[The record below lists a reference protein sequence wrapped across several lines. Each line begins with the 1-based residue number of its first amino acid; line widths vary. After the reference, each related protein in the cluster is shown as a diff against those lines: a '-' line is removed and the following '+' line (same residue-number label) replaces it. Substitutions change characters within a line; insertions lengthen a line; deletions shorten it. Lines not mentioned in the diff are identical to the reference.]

1 MAILETIKAAT
12 TTVLSAAK
20 ANPAVAIGIGVG
32 TAAVVGG
39 GIYLGKR
46 KSKGKKVDGLTTMQQ
61 KAEKAAA
68 DVAASVA
75 SPDEA
80 AA

>member
-46 KSKGKKVDGLTTMQQ
+46 KSKGKKADGLTTMQQ

>member
-46 KSKGKKVDGLTTMQQ
+46 KSKKADGLTAMQQ
-61 KAEKAAA
+61 KAEKAATSA
-68 DVAASVA
+68 AASVA